1 MEQITMY
8 FDISH
13 PDTDDKEE
21 DVKYTVPAL
30 KIDEKFA
37 IYTIGNVI
45 YLARNI
51 ELNEKGYYTETTNS
65 VLDVLPKKHGDTMEY
80 LRKFVN
86 DLRSQTLWEFITR
99 DIFDTLQPL
108 NTDWI

>member
-13 PDTDDKEE
+13 PDTGDKEE

-45 YLARNI
+45 YLARNLR
-51 ELNEKGYYTETTNS
+51 LNEKGQYTETTNS
-65 VLDVLPKKHGDTMEY
+65 ILDVLPEKHGDTMEY
-80 LRKFVN
+80 LMKIVK
-86 DLRSQTLWEFITR
+86 DLRSQSVWEFITR
-99 DIFDTLQPL
+99 DIFDNLQPL
-108 NTDWI
+108 NIDWI